1 MSIRSFVNAISTV
14 VHSKRLARREER
26 FTRRGEVFVRCLRY
40 GIMARVYV
48 GSRTIGMG
56 VPVALHGNDK
66 SQPAS
71 QSSQRAI
78 TGQINLANPL
88 YLRSSQSPS
97 PHMQITTALNRW
109 PAGSGMSATIESGI
123 LCRKKSGIYVA
134 RNALREEKESRACG
148 QIVRMK

>member
-1 MSIRSFVNAISTV
+1 MSEIRNN
-14 VHSKRLARREER
+14 
-26 FTRRGEVFVRCLRY
+26 GES
-40 GIMARVYV
+40 VYV

-66 SQPAS
+66 SQPAG